1 MSSDIEV
8 FLKYQHQDVRYP
20 EIRTAFL
27 TELEPTVIGKK
38 VTHYNYA
45 GKPTVYTVKEV
56 HDVFDTIARYV
67 VVTLHYFTPKRN
79 LERIREV
86 RLIIDENGLNNEC

>member
-8 FLKYQHQDVRYP
+8 FLKYQHQDVAYP

-27 TELEPTVIGKK
+27 MELEPTVVGKK

-45 GKPTVYTVKEV
+45 NKPTVYKVKEV

-67 VVTLHYFTPKRN
+67 VVTLHYFTPKLN

-86 RLIIDENGLNNEC
+86 RLRIDENGLNDEC